1 MYRSGVRSRRESM
14 AIAAVALLHAA
25 VAYLALT
32 PSLIE
37 MPVVEAPLMIAEI
50 TPPTPEPEVPPE
62 PAKARA
68 PRPEGAASAA
78 NKRAR
83 PSEVVA
89 PPPPIEVPPP
99 IVAAPV
105 ASTGPDASAGAAPVA
120 GPGTGSGG
128 EGMGL
133 GSGGQGSGTGGGGGG
148 GARWLKGR
156 IKDSDYPRAAAKAEI
171 GGAVIVNFDVGTNGR
186 ASNCRVVS
194 SSGNADLDGTT
205 CRLIEKR
212 FRYKPATDAQGRTV
226 PSVAAWRQEW
236 WLEPRG

>member
-1 MYRSGVRSRRESM
+1 MYRSGLRSRRETM
-14 AIAAVALLHAA
+14 AIAGVALLHAA
-25 VAYLALT
+25 IAYVALT
-32 PSLIE
+32 PSL
-37 MPVVEAPLMIAEI
+37 VELAVAETPLMIAEI
-50 TPPTPEPEVPPE
+50 TVPPPEPEVPPE
-62 PAKARA
+62 SAKARS

-89 PPPPIEVPPP
+89 PPPPIEIPPP

-105 ASTGPDASAGAAPVA
+105 ASTGPDASAGAAPIA

-128 EGMGL
+128 EGVGL
-133 GSGGQGSGTGGGGGG
+133 GSGGQGSGTGGGGG

-212 FRYKPATDAQGRTV
+212 FRYKPATDAQGRAV

>member
-1 MYRSGVRSRRESM
+1 MYRSGLRSRRETA

-25 VAYLALT
+25 IAYLALT

-37 MPVVEAPLMIAEI
+37 LPDPERPLMIAEI
-50 TPPTPEPEVPPE
+50 TLPAPQPETPPE
-62 PAKARA
+62 PARARA

-89 PPPPIEVPPP
+89 PPPPVDVPPP
-99 IVAAPV
+99 IVAAPI
-105 ASTGPDASAGAAPVA
+105 ASTGADVSAGAAPVA

-128 EGMGL
+128 EGVGL

-156 IKDSDYPRAAAKAEI
+156 IKNSDYPRAAAKAEI
-171 GGAVIVNFDVGTNGR
+171 GGAVVVNFDVGTNGR
-186 ASNCRVVS
+186 VSNCRVVS

-212 FRYKPATDAQGRTV
+212 FRYKPATDAQGRAV
-226 PSVAAWRQEW
+226 PSVSAWRQEW

>member
-1 MYRSGVRSRRESM
+1 MYLSGLSRRE
-14 AIAAVALLHAA
+14 AVAIVAVAILHVAI
-25 VAYLALT
+25 AYLALR
-32 PSLIE
+32 PSIIE
-37 MPVVEAPLMIAEI
+37 LPAAEGPVMIAEI
-50 TPPTPEPEVPPE
+50 TQPAPEPEVPPE

-89 PPPPIEVPPP
+89 PPPAVEVPPP

-105 ASTGPDASAGAAPVA
+105 AATGPDVSAGAAPVA

-128 EGMGL
+128 AGTGF

-148 GARWLKGR
+148 SARWVKGR
-156 IKDSDYPRAAAKAEI
+156 IKDSDYPRAAARAEI

-194 SSGNADLDGTT
+194 SSGNADLDRTT

-212 FRYKPATDAQGRTV
+212 FRYEPATDAQGRPV
-226 PSVAAWRQEW
+226 PSVVAWRQEW
-236 WLEPRG
+236 WLEPDD